1 MELEWPG
8 VEKKKRWEAKTV
20 AKSGGGGEWSVSSE
34 SSEEEE
40 KNSVMV
46 EEVREVECWVS
57 DEVRLYKELKFFMI
71 IDEDVEREGWL

>member
-40 KNSVMV
+40 KNSVV
-46 EEVREVECWVS
+46 EEVREVECWVC
-57 DEVRLYKELKFFMI
+57 DEVRLYKELKFFMM